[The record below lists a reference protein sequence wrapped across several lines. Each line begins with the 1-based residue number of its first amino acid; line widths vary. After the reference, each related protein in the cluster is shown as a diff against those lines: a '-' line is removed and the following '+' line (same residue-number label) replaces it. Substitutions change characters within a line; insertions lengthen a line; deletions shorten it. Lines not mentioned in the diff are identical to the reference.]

1 MYCRISVEEAKE
13 PGKPGGPAGP
23 GGPGGPDVTE
33 IEPGEEKNLTVK
45 ILWSTSGL

>member
-13 PGKPGGPAGP
+13 PGKPGGP

-33 IEPGEEKNLTVK
+33 IEPGKEKK
-45 ILWSTSGL
+45 PDS

>member
-13 PGKPGGPAGP
+13 PGKPGGP

-33 IEPGEEKNLTVK
+33 IEPGEEKK
-45 ILWSTSGL
+45 PDS